1 MLNNKTGSSFEAT
14 RNVASLFCYL
24 SVNSFSQLVIFLI
37 FKPFLK
43 TQQNIALIMHKKLV
57 LLALFIIFYTITQA
71 QYASWMMGT
80 WKSTGGAATIQVSDV
95 SNESFTGT
103 KTIEINDGSHAK
115 ITISISG
122 AFTGRGL
129 NLQDGEILHKEEAEN
144 RQWPDCSSCSQVSK
158 MIIGHDSLILINSIS
173 GCGNGCDAETFYYR
187 LLSEYDDD
195 TQRHLVDRF
204 GRPSDIIGFH
214 PFQPQEDK
222 TVASTADTT
231 EEAIQQKEKKHQDSI
246 ETAAYLRDQ
255 QLAKKRRQE
264 IEDSLNTAKAKE
276 QRRKDS
282 LDNITKTK
290 QQHTDDSIRIVQQ
303 RKREQEITDSLNLV
317 HQKEQQRIK
326 DSLDNVARLEQIR
339 LRTEDSLR
347 DVQARKRQQE
357 ITDSLNLVHQKEQQH
372 IKDSLD
378 NVARL
383 EQIRLRTQDSL
394 RDVQAKKRQQEIAD
408 SMNLVKQKE
417 QQRVKDSLDNVAR
430 IRQQQINDSTLLAQQ
445 KKREREI
452 ADSLNLVKQKEQQ
465 RLKDSLD
472 NVARLEQIR
481 KRTEDSLR
489 DVQAKRRQQEIAD
502 SLNLVKQREQQRI
515 KDSLDNV
522 ARLEQIRRRTEDS
535 LRNVQ
540 IKKRQQE
547 IADSLTLVNQK
558 RQQFIK
564 DSLQAVAAANLQK
577 QRTADSLRD
586 LQARKRQQEITDS
599 LTAVRKQ
606 QYDDSLHKAALAK
619 AVPPP
624 ATDNNQSNAGKALT
638 SRTSV
643 LLGTYHITSPDILI
657 ELFDNGEIDGD
668 RVSVFHNNEII
679 VSNQVLGIKPITMN
693 IHADTTNR
701 EHEFV
706 LVAENLGTIPPN
718 TALMRVT
725 VGKQSYKL
733 TVSTDMKT
741 NARIVFYYDG
751 N

>member
-1 MLNNKTGSSFEAT
+1 
-14 RNVASLFCYL
+14 
-24 SVNSFSQLVIFLI
+24 
-37 FKPFLK
+37 
-43 TQQNIALIMHKKLV
+43 MHKKLI
-57 LLALFIIFYTITQA
+57 LLALFIIFYTITHA
-71 QYASWMMGT
+71 QYASWMTGT
-80 WKSTGGAATIQVSDV
+80 WKSTGGATTIQVNDV
-95 SNESFTGT
+95 SNETFTGT
-103 KTIEINDGSHAK
+103 KTIEINDGSHTK

-129 NLQDGEILHKEEAEN
+129 NLQDGEILHKDESGN
-144 RQWPDCSSCSQVSK
+144 RQWPDCSPCSQLSK
-158 MIIGHDSLILINSIS
+158 MIISHDSLILINSIS

-187 LLSEYDDD
+187 LLSEYDNS
-195 TQRHLVDRF
+195 TQHYLVDRF

-214 PFQPQEDK
+214 PFQPPEDK
-222 TVASTADTT
+222 TVALDADSTA
-231 EEAIQQKEKKHQDSI
+231 EAIKKEEKRHQDSL
-246 ETAAYLRDQ
+246 ETAAYLRDHKTQ
-255 QLAKKRRQE
+255 VEYSLAFAEQLAKKRQQA
-264 IEDSLNTAKAKE
+264 IEDSLNMARKKE
-276 QRRKDS
+276 QGIKDS
-282 LDNITKTK
+282 LDNVARLEQIKLRT
-290 QQHTDDSIRIVQQ
+290 QDSLRDVQA
-303 RKREQEITDSLNLV
+303 RKRKQEITDSLNLV

-347 DVQARKRQQE
+347 DMQARKRQQE
-357 ITDSLNLVHQKEQQH
+357 I
-372 IKDSLD
+372 
-378 NVARL
+378 
-383 EQIRLRTQDSL
+383 
-394 RDVQAKKRQQEIAD
+394 AD
-408 SMNLVKQKE
+408 SISLAKQKE
-417 QQRVKDSLDNVAR
+417 QQRIKDSLDNVAR
-430 IRQQQINDSTLLAQQ
+430 IRQQQINDSALLAQQ
-445 KKREREI
+445 KKRDQEI
-452 ADSLNLVKQKEQQ
+452 ADSINLVKQKEQQ

-472 NVARLEQIR
+472 NVARLE
-481 KRTEDSLR
+481 L
-489 DVQAKRRQQEIAD
+489 
-502 SLNLVKQREQQRI
+502 
-515 KDSLDNV
+515 
-522 ARLEQIRRRTEDS
+522 IRRRTEDS
-535 LRNVQ
+535 LRNIQ

-547 IADSLTLVNQK
+547 VADSLNLVNQRK
-558 RQQFIK
+558 QQFIK

-586 LQARKRQQEITDS
+586 VQARKRQQEITDS
-599 LTAVRKQ
+599 LAAVRKQ
-606 QYDDSLHKAALAK
+606 QYDDSLQKAALAK

-624 ATDNNQSNAGKALT
+624 ASGNAPSTAGKALT

-679 VSNQVLGIKPITMN
+679 VSNQTLGIKPITLN